1 MHSFAFHVFIVIVDK
16 TADFV
21 ARNGKEFETRIR
33 AHEKD
38 NPKFKFLLKEN
49 PYNAYYEMK
58 IEESKVYIISLY
70 LGKISPVYLVIS
82 FVFINAFITVRLLPV
97 FLLSNTVHLPR
108 NRRSNMNWNSTL
120 AYSNGIVIVIDFT
133 FNPPYLGCY
142 TIISAVIKFSVGK
155 KEVLSKQGQ
164 YS

>member
-1 MHSFAFHVFIVIVDK
+1 MESLSGIIYPPPEVKIIVDK

-58 IEESKVYIISLY
+58 IEESKR
-70 LGKISPVYLVIS
+70 K
-82 FVFINAFITVRLLPV
+82 
-97 FLLSNTVHLPR
+97 LSEP
-108 NRRSNMNWNSTL
+108 
-120 AYSNGIVIVIDFT
+120 APAPAEPKAEEQPIPDD
-133 FNPPYLGCY
+133 
-142 TIISAVIKFSVGK
+142 
-155 KEVLSKQGQ
+155 E
-164 YS
+164 